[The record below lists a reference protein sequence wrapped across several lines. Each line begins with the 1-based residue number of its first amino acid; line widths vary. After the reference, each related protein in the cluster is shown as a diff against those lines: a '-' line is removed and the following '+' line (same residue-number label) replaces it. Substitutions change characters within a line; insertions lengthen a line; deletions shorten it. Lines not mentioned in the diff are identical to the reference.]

1 MQANPSKFQAIAV
14 GAKTFKKELVF
25 KIESAEIICE
35 TSVKLL
41 GIDIDFKLNFEQ
53 HVSNICRKA
62 AQQLNVLKR
71 IGPNLSKINKL
82 TIFYS
87 FILSHFNFCPMAW
100 HFCSKT
106 STNKMEKIQ
115 ERALRFIYDDQ
126 NSSYD
131 ELLHKANLPSLEIRR
146 LRTMA
151 IECFKI
157 IHDLSPP
164 CLSNLVSRRESTY
177 SFRYTNILDIPR
189 VRTVTYGKKNP
200 SNSQLHFFGTNYLN
214 ISELKQF
221 FYSSKTSSHLGME
234 RYVNVSACS
243 AWYVCKL
250 CFGLF
255 PCYWLFKFTLLCFC
269 LDAFAMFSLVLCILL
284 LCMFFIYLF
293 YRRKFL

>member
-1 MQANPSKFQAIAV
+1 
-14 GAKTFKKELVF
+14 
-25 KIESAEIICE
+25 
-35 TSVKLL
+35 
-41 GIDIDFKLNFEQ
+41 
-53 HVSNICRKA
+53 
-62 AQQLNVLKR
+62 
-71 IGPNLSKINKL
+71 
-82 TIFYS
+82 
-87 FILSHFNFCPMAW
+87 MAW

-115 ERALRFIYDDQ
+115 ERALRFIFDDQ

-146 LRTMA
+146 LRTMS

-189 VRTVTYGKKNP
+189 VRTVTYGKKSFKFAVPLLWNELP
-200 SNSQLHFFGTNYLN
+200 EHFRTQTNFLQFKSL
-214 ISELKQF
+214 ISSWNGKVC
-221 FYSSKTSSHLGME
+221 KC
-234 RYVNVSACS
+234 SACS

-255 PCYWLFKFTLLCFC
+255 FACWLFKFTLLCFC
-269 LDAFAMFSLVLCILL
+269 LEALAMFSLVLCILL
-284 LCMFFIYLF
+284 LWMFFIYMF
-293 YRRKFL
+293 DRRKFL